1 MERRPGMHEKIG
13 RWGGASALIA
23 VGAAIGS
30 LVAVCVVNEKVE
42 RIRAA
47 VHFQSAGR
55 AAYAPVSGRP
65 YFEPVASFEA
75 AAAASLN
82 SVVYIG
88 AKTADKNSYFGF
100 NQILNVPRMG
110 TGSGVILTQDGYIVT
125 NNHVVQGAKE
135 IIVTLND
142 KSEYEADLIA
152 TDPNTDLAVIKIDAQ
167 GLSPI
172 VFGNSDEVQ
181 IGQWVLAVGNPL
193 NLTSTVTA
201 GIVSAKARNIGI
213 LHSELGASADY
224 AIESF
229 IQTDA
234 VVNPGN
240 SGGALV
246 NLSGEL
252 IGVNTAIATESG
264 VFAGYS
270 FAIPSNLVKK
280 VVADLME
287 YGEVQRGFI
296 GVSIQDINA
305 KIARERGLATLSGAL
320 ITDLTSGGA
329 AQAAGLRTGD
339 VIVAIDGFK
348 VGSASELQ
356 ERVALR
362 KPGDKV
368 SIEVVR
374 GKESLSFFLTLRN
387 RRGTY
392 STVAADDAAYAE
404 LAEYGASFVQ
414 PELSEL
420 KKRGLDFGVMVTD
433 VKRNGKFYKVG
444 IESGFIITK
453 VDRKAVKTVEDLV
466 ACIGEAEDL
475 IYIEGYKSRGEKAYY
490 SVKK

>member
-1 MERRPGMHEKIG
+1 MEKRPNKHGQIR
-13 RWGGASALIA
+13 RWGTYLALIGLGMLVSAA
-23 VGAAIGS
+23 VSAY
-30 LVAVCVVNEKVE
+30 VANEQIE
-42 RIRAA
+42 RVRAA
-47 VHFQSAGR
+47 SWLR
-55 AAYAPVSGRP
+55 ASVRPTYAPASNRP
-65 YFEPVASFEA
+65 HFEPATHFEA

-88 AKTADKNSYFGF
+88 TKITDKNSYFGF
-100 NQILNVPRMG
+100 NQILNVPRLG
-110 TGSGVILTQDGYIVT
+110 TGSGVIISEDGYIIT
-125 NNHVVQGAKE
+125 NNHVIEDAKE
-135 IIVTLND
+135 IVVTLND

-152 TDPNTDLAVIKIDAQ
+152 ADPNTDLAVIKIQAQ
-167 GLSPI
+167 GLPPI
-172 VFGNSDEVQ
+172 VFGNSDAVE

-213 LHSELGASADY
+213 LHTELGASSDF

-252 IGVNTAIATESG
+252 VGVNTAIATESG

-280 VVADLME
+280 VVTDLIE
-287 YGEVQRGFI
+287 YGTVQRGFI
-296 GVSIQDINA
+296 GVSINDINA
-305 KIARERGLATLSGAL
+305 KTAREKGLATLSGAL
-320 ITDLTSGGA
+320 VTDLTAGGA
-329 AQAAGLRTGD
+329 AIAAGVRVGD
-339 VIVAIDGFK
+339 VIVGVEGKKIA
-348 VGSASELQ
+348 SASELQ
-356 ERVALR
+356 ERIALY

-368 SIEVVR
+368 HIEIVR
-374 GKESLSFFLTLRN
+374 GKERLNLPVVLRSRN
-387 RRGTY
+387 G
-392 STVAADDAAYAE
+392 STTSVVPSSARYPE
-404 LAEYGASFVQ
+404 LADYGASFVQ
-414 PELSEL
+414 PEIAEL
-420 KKRGLDFGVMVTD
+420 RKRGLDYGVMVTD

-453 VDRKAVKTVEDLV
+453 IDKKVVKTIEDL
-466 ACIGEAEDL
+466 AGRINEAEDL
-475 IYIEGYKSRGEKAYY
+475 IYIEGYKNKGEKAYY